1 MIDVKELKLILKSLN
16 NGRPWM
22 LGARIKSAKKFDLI
36 EIEWFDYVMHYSWV
50 LRATTR
56 GEDFDLFVDPK
67 SLVKCLDYIKC
78 SPSFEHI
85 TKLDSDGAVVEE
97 SLKLCGAMGNRDI
110 ACAAQSVDPK
120 AVPIVEPPDESW
132 IRFDMPITA
141 ELWEAIQTAN
151 KYTDKTRE
159 SLLDPHIRSGLISD
173 GAGLYASDG
182 ALLFGYKFECPD
194 CPQPVL
200 GIKVPLSYCNQKH
213 IERLTFYWDKDGFAK
228 RGVISGSDFSFIYT
242 PYDGTY
248 PNVLKA
254 IPDAS
259 TQKTV
264 WKIDSLTEFLNLSS
278 NPKDTE
284 DGDSIKLEVKAD
296 NPQKIIA
303 QIRGYINN
311 KPKVQFESVL
321 PITNPTGGS
330 AMLIIK
336 LAKLKKALS
345 DGMEYMMID
354 TDNIRNPITMVGE
367 KSNTFVL
374 LMPMRPDVPPKP
386 AADNA

>member
-36 EIEWFDYVMHYSWV
+36 EIEWFDMVMHYSWV

-67 SLVKCLDYIKC
+67 SLVKCLDYVKC

-85 TKLDSDGAVVEE
+85 TKLDSEGCVAEE

-151 KYTDKTRE
+151 KYTHKTIE
-159 SLLDPHIRSGLISD
+159 AMLNPHIRSGSIAD
-173 GAGLYASDG
+173 GGGLYATDG

-194 CPQPVL
+194 CPQSVFD
-200 GIKVPLSYCNQKH
+200 IKVPLSYCNPKH

-228 RGVISGSDFSFIYT
+228 RGVINGSDFSFIYT
-242 PYDGTY
+242 PYDGAY
-248 PNVLKA
+248 PNVLRV

-303 QIRGYINN
+303 QIRGCIDN

-330 AMLIIK
+330 ATLIIK

-345 DGMEYMMID
+345 DGMEYMRID
-354 TDNIRNPITMVGE
+354 TDNMSNPVTMVGQN
-367 KSNTFVL
+367 SNTFVL
-374 LMPMRPDVPPKP
+374 LMPMRPDVPPKS

>member
-16 NGRPWM
+16 NGSPLM
-22 LGARIKSAKKFDLI
+22 MGARIKSAKKFDLI
-36 EIEWFDYVMHYSWV
+36 EIEWVDMVMHYSWV
-50 LRATTR
+50 LGATTI

-67 SLVKCLDYIKC
+67 SLVKCLDYVKC

-85 TKLDSDGAVVEE
+85 TKLDSNGVVVEE

-141 ELWEAIQTAN
+141 ELWEAIQTAST
-151 KYTDKTRE
+151 YTHKTTE
-159 SLLDPHIRSGLISD
+159 AMLNPHIRSGSIAD
-173 GAGLYASDG
+173 GGGLYATDG
-182 ALLFGYKFECPD
+182 AMLFGYRFD
-194 CPQPVL
+194 CSDCKMAAME
-200 GIKVPLSYCNQKH
+200 IKIPKAYCNQKH
-213 IERLTFYWDKDGFAK
+213 IEGLTFYWDKDGCAK
-228 RGVISGSDFSFIYT
+228 RGVINGSDFSFIYT
-242 PYDGTY
+242 PYDGAY
-248 PNVLKA
+248 PNVRMV

-264 WKIDSLTEFLNLSS
+264 WKINSLTEFLNLSS

-303 QIRGYINN
+303 QIRGCIDN

-330 AMLIIK
+330 ATLIIR

-345 DGMEYMMID
+345 DGMKYMMIN
-354 TDNIRNPITMVGE
+354 TDNMRSPITMVGE

-386 AADNA
+386 ATDNA

>member
-16 NGRPWM
+16 NGMPWM
-22 LGARIKSAKKFDLI
+22 PGARIKSAKKFDLI
-36 EIEWFDYVMHYSWV
+36 EVEWVDMVMHYSWV

-67 SLVKCLDYIKC
+67 SMVKCLDYVKC

-85 TKLDSDGAVVEE
+85 TKLDSEGVVAEE

-151 KYTDKTRE
+151 KYTHKTRE
-159 SLLDPHIRSGLISD
+159 AMLNPHIRSGSIAD
-173 GAGLYASDG
+173 GGGLYATDG
-182 ALLFGYKFECPD
+182 AMLFGYKFECPD
-194 CPQPVL
+194 CPQPVFD
-200 GIKVPLSYCNQKH
+200 IKVPLSYCNQKH
-213 IERLTFYWDKDGFAK
+213 IEGLTFYWDKYGCAK
-228 RGVISGSDFSFIYT
+228 RGVINGGDFSFVYT
-242 PYDGTY
+242 PHDGAY
-248 PNVLKA
+248 PNVRMV

-303 QIRGYINN
+303 QIRGCIDN

-330 AMLIIK
+330 AALIIR

-345 DGMEYMMID
+345 DGMEYMMIN
-354 TDNIRNPITMVGE
+354 TDNMRSPITMVGE
-367 KSNTFVL
+367 KGNAFVL

-386 AADNA
+386 ATDNA